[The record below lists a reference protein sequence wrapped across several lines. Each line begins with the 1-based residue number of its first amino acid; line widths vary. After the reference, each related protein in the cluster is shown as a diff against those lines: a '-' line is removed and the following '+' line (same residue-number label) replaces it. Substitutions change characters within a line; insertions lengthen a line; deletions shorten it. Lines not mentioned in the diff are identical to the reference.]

1 VSTQAQVLANQ
12 SNAQKSTGPVT
23 ETGKAKSSINRR
35 DHGLGGKFTVLPCE
49 NQEEYDALLGN
60 LDMEFQPGTPT
71 EVLLIEQMAESRF
84 TRDRALRL
92 QQGTLDPNTGE
103 IADEK
108 KFSLYQR
115 YFTAHNNAFHKALN
129 ELLKLRKIKHDL
141 RIGFEREKRAKDS
154 LPFLLG
160 IKDCLIIDKESKRG
174 ELNRPARDARQAIVD
189 QLFAER
195 AQAAA

>member
-1 VSTQAQVLANQ
+1 MSTQAQAVANQ
-12 SNAQKSTGPVT
+12 ANAQRSTGPVT
-23 ETGKAKSSINRR
+23 EAGKAKSSINRR
-35 DHGLGGKFTVLPCE
+35 EHGLGGKFTVLPCE
-49 NQEEYDALLGN
+49 SQSEYEVLLAN
-60 LDMEFQPGTPT
+60 LDMEFQGSTPS
-71 EVLLIEQMAESRF
+71 ELLLIEQMAESRW

-92 QQGTLDPNTGE
+92 QQGTLDPATGE

-108 KFSLYQR
+108 KFALYQR
-115 YFTAHNNAFHKALN
+115 YFTTYNNAFHKAMN

-141 RIGFEREKRAKDS
+141 RIGFEREKRANDS

-174 ELNRPARDARQAIVD
+174 ELNRPARDARQAIID
-189 QLFAER
+189 RLFDEM

>member
-1 VSTQAQVLANQ
+1 
-12 SNAQKSTGPVT
+12 
-23 ETGKAKSSINRR
+23 
-35 DHGLGGKFTVLPCE
+35 
-49 NQEEYDALLGN
+49 
-60 LDMEFQPGTPT
+60 MEFQGSTPS
-71 EVLLIEQMAESRF
+71 ELLLIEQMAESRW

-108 KFSLYQR
+108 KFALYQR
-115 YFTAHNNAFHKALN
+115 YFTTYNNAFHKAMS

-189 QLFAER
+189 RLFAEMEQ
-195 AQAAA
+195 QAA